1 MKKVICLVLALA
13 MALSLCAVSFAD
25 EKAPEAYSGTVML
38 YSSADEGVILKLK
51 EAFEAKYP
59 NVTMEYYFAGSGKVV
74 TKLSTE
80 IQSNAVGCDVVFL
93 ASPDSFITWKN
104 EGNLLA
110 YDSPSLAGI
119 PASLK
124 DADNTWASAYVILMG
139 LGYSTVTCSEEEAPT
154 TFKELTEEKWK
165 DQFVFAD
172 PNTAGST
179 KAAIWALTNHPD
191 YGWDYMAGLKAN
203 GAGIES
209 STGNAENRVVSA
221 AYKVGL
227 GCDYRFLNL
236 VDNGTPVGFKNTT
249 DVIATC
255 PCPIAIPAN
264 CPNEELAKL
273 LYDWLLAPDGGQYVM
288 AHQCNLTVAN
298 SETDLPEG
306 ILNSNEIDA
315 IGIPVDWNEMVVGA
329 GDMLAKFDAMFKE

>member
-1 MKKVICLVLALA
+1 MKKWLCLCLGLL
-13 MALSLCAVSFAD
+13 MALSMVITVSA
-25 EKAPEAYSGTVML
+25 EKAPEEYSGTVML
-38 YSSADEGVILKLK
+38 YSSADEGMILKLK
-51 EAFEAKYP
+51 DAFEKKYP

-80 IQSNAVGCDVVFL
+80 MQSNAVGCDVVWL

-104 EGNLLA
+104 EGSLLA
-110 YDSPSLAGI
+110 YDSPFAAGI

-124 DADNTWASAYVILMG
+124 DADNTYASAYVILMG
-139 LGYSTVTCSEEEAPT
+139 LAYSTVSCSAEEAPH
-154 TFKELTEEKWK
+154 TFKEMTDPKWK

-179 KAAIWALTNHPD
+179 KAAVWALVHHPD
-191 YGWDYMAGLKAN
+191 YGWDYFKALKEN

-209 STGNAENRVVSA
+209 STGNTEQRVISA

-236 VDNGTPVGFKNTT
+236 IDNGTPIGFNNTE

-255 PCPIAIPAN
+255 PCPIAIPAA

-273 LYDWLLAPDGGQYVM
+273 LYDWILDPEGGQYLM
-288 AHQCNLTVAN
+288 ANECNLTVAN
-298 SETDLPEG
+298 MNTNVPEG
-306 ILNSNEIDA
+306 ILKSDQVDA
-315 IGIPVDWNEMVVGA
+315 ISIPVDWNEMVEGA
-329 GDMLAKFDAMFKE
+329 GEMLAEFDAMYKN